1 MTEMS
6 KQTVKDSAGSTNDS
20 DFVYQGSA
28 VFKEPSRESIERE
41 LESRFYRTAVYGTV
55 RTVV

>member
-1 MTEMS
+1 MS